1 MYDDKFERDDFVL
14 NATSQE
20 SSVGSE
26 SVSRDFIIKHYY
38 ESQRK
43 FTEKELEN
51 MRKSFETVVVNDFS
65 DEYHLSDEE
74 KYANAEIAKLS
85 KTLARTKRKCN
96 NLYDYVL
103 AMRIR
108 MDIIEYVAKTN
119 GVFSEKKFMKKVLN
133 GDIILKGFSFPK
145 YTGKNRKGINWEY
158 VSEYILDR
166 ERDPKDLKKQKYR
179 PVDIDEIDDIDEFRR
194 NVFSPEMYREIFEEQ
209 NEGETDILVEEIKGK
224 KIKDKYG
231 DEIYRNMFIGGK
243 QFKDKL
249 SSAKELG
256 YIFNRIN
263 DMDEV
268 SSLDEKRRLKNGALK
283 RPKFTGDPS
292 SKKDIAEWYNRVQ
305 DWERENVLVK
315 SGNGSMTQEQLD
327 EIAIRDFL
335 EKNGWNVRKFG
346 EVSLHKRKKKDRRND
361 RKRSKRVAENIKD
374 ASERNNG
381 KYVAKKKKKKSKKER
396 ERDNCVE
403 DAHKVADDLMMGLT
417 EGDYEDFEQY
427 SKEMETC
434 SFDSVF
440 GKD

>member
-1 MYDDKFERDDFVL
+1 MYDDKFERDEFVL

-20 SSVGSE
+20 SSVSSE

-85 KTLARTKRKCN
+85 KALARTKRKCN
-96 NLYDYVL
+96 NLYDYVM

-108 MDIIEYVAKTN
+108 MDIIEYVAKNN

-133 GDIILKGFSFPK
+133 GSIILNGFSFPK

-158 VSEYILDR
+158 ISDYILDR
-166 ERDPKDLKKQKYR
+166 DKDPKDLKKQKYR
-179 PVDIDEIDDIDEFRR
+179 PVDIDEIDDIDEFRKKA
-194 NVFSPEMYREIFEEQ
+194 FSPEMYREIFEER
-209 NEGETDILVEEIKGK
+209 NEDETDILVEEIKGK
-224 KIKDKYG
+224 KLKDMYG

-243 QFKDKL
+243 QFKDKF
-249 SSAKELG
+249 SCARELG
-256 YIFNRIN
+256 YIFDR
-263 DMDEV
+263 V
-268 SSLDEKRRLKNGALK
+268 SELDDVESLDKRRLKNSAIK
-283 RPKFTGDPS
+283 RPKFTGDPL
-292 SKKDIAEWYNRVQ
+292 SKKDIANWYNRIRE
-305 DWERENVLVK
+305 WERENVLVK

-346 EVSLHKRKKKDRRND
+346 EVSLHNKKKKDRRND

-374 ASERNNG
+374 ASGRIDSS
-381 KYVAKKKKKKSKKER
+381 KKKKKKKSKKER

-403 DAHKVADDLMMGLT
+403 EAHKIAGDLLIGLT
-417 EGDYEDFEQY
+417 DGDYDDFDQY
-427 SKEMETC
+427 SKDMETC

-440 GKD
+440 GKE